1 MSTESR
7 LAAAE
12 ITTTFKPIPCADC
25 LRGLHRWSA
34 VQAETYAAVLT
45 RWHCSCSHCYCDAR
59 KVKVGRKERS
69 RRWRLLR
76 RVQRG
81 LELI

>member
-1 MSTESR
+1 MNIGSCLS
-7 LAAAE
+7 AAE
-12 ITTTFKPIPCADC
+12 ITDMFEPIPCADC
-25 LRGLHRWSA
+25 LKGLHRWSA

-45 RWHCSCSHCYCDAR
+45 RWHCACSDCYCDVR
-59 KVKVGRKERS
+59 KVKVGLKERS

-81 LELI
+81 LERL